1 MSVCV
6 IEGRVRERMNDQ
18 HDPHPSDRQ
27 KGGRAQSLDDN
38 KCSSSIMF
46 LSDEKVKRSVNS
58 RVQINVSVVNAKPRT
73 QRSVVTKNRREG
85 LGRLDNFNSSV
96 RDLMSEQPLS
106 RGLRRPSRS

>member
-6 IEGRVRERMNDQ
+6 IEGRVRARMNDQ
-18 HDPHPSDRQ
+18 HDPIPATV
-27 KGGRAQSLDDN
+27 KGSRAVSRRKQVLLLEHVS
-38 KCSSSIMF
+38 
-46 LSDEKVKRSVNS
+46 SDEKVKQSVNS

-73 QRSVVTKNRREG
+73 QRSVVTKNRRKG